1 MKTYPNRKPNRLR
14 EYDYASN
21 GVYFITICTKDRQHL
36 LSSIVGAATCRP
48 QSSNA
53 PVGAAT
59 CRPQSSNAPVGAATC
74 RPNDSGYMTEH
85 GEPIPCRIVLSES
98 GMIVDAAIRELST
111 HYRNVNV
118 DRYVVMP
125 NHVHILLRIGETD
138 GRQPAAPTMIGSLKR
153 HVSIAIGSPIWQ
165 KGFYDHVI
173 RGEEDYLL
181 HCRYIDENPWKW
193 LLGKDEYA

>member
-36 LSSIVGAATCRP
+36 LSSI
-48 QSSNA
+48 
-53 PVGAAT
+53 
-59 CRPQSSNAPVGAATC
+59 VGAATC

-138 GRQPAAPTMIGSLKR
+138 GRQVAAPTMIGSLKR

>member
-1 MKTYPNRKPNRLR
+1 MKTLPNRKPNRLR
-14 EYDYASN
+14 EFDYASN
-21 GVYFITICTKDRQHL
+21 GVYFITICTKDRRHM
-36 LSSIVGAATCRP
+36 LSRI
-48 QSSNA
+48 
-53 PVGAAT
+53 
-59 CRPQSSNAPVGAATC
+59 VGAATC

-138 GRQPAAPTMIGSLKR
+138 GRQVAAPTMIGSLKR
-153 HVSIAIGSPIWQ
+153 HVSIAIGSPIW
-165 KGFYDHVI
+165 
-173 RGEEDYLL
+173 
-181 HCRYIDENPWKW
+181 
-193 LLGKDEYA
+193 